1 MPGQTQ
7 MWPHWRELLDGPR
20 PEADRFRSSPVADS
34 SGADGAAQGRGG
46 QTLNEA
52 IRRARLTRAAQSRS
66 FIAWPASDR
75 PSAGSEELDEQ
86 EQPVEADQDGRHE

>member
-1 MPGQTQ
+1 

-20 PEADRFRSSPVADS
+20 PEADRLRSLRAADPTG
-34 SGADGAAQGRGG
+34 GAVESAESRGG

-52 IRRARLTRAAQSRS
+52 IRQARLTRAARSRS

-75 PSAGSEELDEQ
+75 APAESEQPDEQ
-86 EQPVEADQDGRHE
+86 VQPVEADQDGRHE